1 MSNNKHT
8 INMTEGRI
16 FKNIVLFAYPLV
28 LTNLLQLF
36 YNAADLIVVS
46 RFAGSHAMGSV
57 GATGSITTMLVS
69 SVIGISVGANVVVA
83 RYFGAGDKKGMSRS
97 VHTSLGLA
105 TILGFLVM
113 IVALVASKPILEL
126 MDTPKELL
134 DGAVLY
140 TRILYLGIPGQ
151 LIYNFCAAIMRAMGD
166 TRRPMYILSATGIVN
181 VVLNLVF
188 VIGFHIDVAGVA
200 IATIVSQYLS
210 AIVAFILLVKGN
222 QDFRVVP
229 KKILIH
235 KKELKDILKIG
246 IPNTIS
252 SSLIGFSNALVASAV
267 NSFGAYATTGY
278 AASTNIE
285 SFVYMGMNAIS
296 QAALTAVSQNYGA
309 KNGKR
314 LFKCMRRCIYLIAG
328 IGFVLG
334 GLTAIFAK
342 PLLGIY
348 ITDNPEAVEFGY
360 IRILITGIPYFIC
373 GIMEILSHTVRGLGY
388 STTATVNSIWT
399 LVGIRLIWINFI
411 LPLNHTPELLFFCW
425 LVSWIISIAAHS
437 ITIAVIKKKAI
448 TKMYAQQ

>member
-1 MSNNKHT
+1 MAAHNNT
-8 INMTEGRI
+8 INMTEGPI
-16 FKNIVLFAYPLV
+16 LKNIVLFAYPLV

-57 GATGSITTMLVS
+57 GATGSLTTMLVS

-83 RYFGAGDKKGMSRS
+83 RYFGAGDKKGLSRS
-97 VHTSLGLA
+97 VHTSLGIA
-105 TILGFLVM
+105 TVLGFAVM
-113 IVALVASKPILEL
+113 FVALLASKPILKL
-126 MDTPKELL
+126 MDTPKELF

-140 TRILYLGIPGQ
+140 TRILYLGVPAQ
-151 LIYNFCAAIMRAMGD
+151 LIYNFCAAIMRATGD
-166 TRRPMYILSATGIVN
+166 TRRPMYILGATGIVN

-188 VIGFHIDVAGVA
+188 VIGFGIDVAGVA
-200 IATIVSQYLS
+200 IATITAQYLS

-222 QDFRVVP
+222 QYFKVIP
-229 KKILIH
+229 KEIRIH
-235 KKELKDILKIG
+235 KKELRDILKIG

-252 SSLIGFSNALVASAV
+252 SSLISFSNALVTSAV

-296 QAALTAVSQNYGA
+296 HSALTAVSQNYGA
-309 KNGKR
+309 KNEKR

-328 IGFVLG
+328 IGFALG
-334 GLTAIFAK
+334 GLSAIFAK

-348 ITDNPEAVEFGY
+348 ITDNPKAIDFGY

-373 GIMEILSHTVRGLGY
+373 GIMEILSQTVRGLGY
-388 STTATVNSIWT
+388 STTATINAIWT
-399 LVGIRLIWINFI
+399 LVGTRIVWINFI
-411 LPLNHTPELLFFCW
+411 LPLNRTPELLFFCW
-425 LVSWIISIAAHS
+425 LVSWILAIAAHS
-437 ITIAVIKKKAI
+437 ITIAFIKKRAME
-448 TKMYAQQ
+448 KMYAQ